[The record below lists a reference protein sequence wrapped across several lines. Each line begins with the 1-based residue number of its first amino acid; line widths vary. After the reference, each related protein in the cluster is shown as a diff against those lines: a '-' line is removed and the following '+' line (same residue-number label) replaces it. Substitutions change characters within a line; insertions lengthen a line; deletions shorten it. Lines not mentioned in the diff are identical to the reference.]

1 MDVFEN
7 RKSCEGRAEQ
17 KKKMDPTVLKK
28 QGLIGLING
37 GGPARA
43 AMFNF

>member
-1 MDVFEN
+1 MKTV
-7 RKSCEGRAEQ
+7 KAVKAEQ
-17 KKKMDPTVLKK
+17 SRKKMDTTVLKK

-37 GGPARA
+37 DGPARA